1 MQKVANLG
9 FDIDFARRCIEANRH
24 NNATTTY
31 YLLLKRFV
39 REGGISKTALGSK
52 HFDPSLIEPPKRV
65 KPSITSLSE
74 NSPPHD
80 YNLAGEKHNSQSGGD
95 FPKNLQANI
104 TRRNYMLHK
113 QKM

>member
-1 MQKVANLG
+1 M
-9 FDIDFARRCIEANRH
+9 
-24 NNATTTY
+24 
-31 YLLLKRFV
+31 KRFV